1 MQKKI
6 KLRESLLRNAKTG
19 SEWKGF
25 SEQLIKLIGSTPNDR
40 LGVIEDLTRRHFEDL
55 KLLFQDEKAVLEGR
69 FQSPV
74 QMISQL
80 CQTDEPGFSFC
91 VNPVTRHLLVDNMQK
106 GHDEMLVEH
115 GIEHRSSK
123 HFCRGGVVLDDS
135 TLSITQPS
143 ENVKVGGEF
152 LDLDGIM
159 QITADVVVSAM
170 REAGVDC
177 DLNVSIPPKIR
188 DEYKLIDRGETPGG
202 VGIPTYPDVVGERGW
217 QYTKIHATGGTQGSR
232 IHYGAAQLIL
242 HGVTGSYELFN
253 NLSGRRGC
261 FITPDIPSWCDI
273 DSLKTTGRDGYA
285 IVRSKRGG
293 REGIPQVFKDLNN
306 VLNESAIK
314 PYLKGGG
321 R

>member
-1 MQKKI
+1 MEKRV
-6 KLRESLLRNAKTG
+6 KLRESLVTNAKMG
-19 SEWKGF
+19 SEWGGV
-25 SEQLIKLIGSTPNDR
+25 SEQLIKLIGSTPDDQ
-40 LGVIEDLTRRHFEDL
+40 LGVIEDLRGKHFTDL
-55 KLLFQDEKAVLEGR
+55 KLRLQDEKAVSEGR

-80 CQTDEPGFSFC
+80 CQTDVPGFSFC

-106 GHDEMLVEH
+106 GHDQMLVEH
-115 GIEHRSSK
+115 GIEHLSVK
-123 HFCRGGVVLDDS
+123 HFCRGGVVLDDR

-152 LDLDGIM
+152 LDLDRIM

-177 DLNVSIPPKIR
+177 ALNVSIPPKIF
-188 DEYKLIDRGETPGG
+188 DKYKLIDRGETPDG
-202 VGIPTYPDVVGERGW
+202 VNIPAYPDVVGERGW
-217 QYTKIHATGGTQGSR
+217 QYTRIKATGGTQGSR

-242 HGVTGSYELFN
+242 GRVTGSYELFN
-253 NLSGRRGC
+253 NLSESRGC

-273 DSLKTTGRDGYA
+273 DSLKTTGGDGYA
-285 IVRSKRGG
+285 IVRSKRGD
-293 REGIPQVFKDLNN
+293 REGIPQVFDELRR
-306 VLNESAIK
+306 VLSGSAIK